1 VFHFGSFRNLQTI
14 QANHTVVAG
23 TKDSSTVSINTSVV
37 ILNQKQSRGVH
48 MKRALMFLM
57 IIVAFTFCGC
67 DAEPSPQQNEPQ
79 GVAKVGGEE
88 DFSLLGMVRKQ
99 DWTMGIAD
107 DVSSQQSEP
116 EDLIPQ
122 VSEANKPAS
131 NAQSSIAKP
140 VPPVEQQPIQR
151 KIIRNGKLTLE
162 IENPGEGQQKITAIV
177 ESHNGFVIT
186 SEFSQFS
193 RAIDNQSVTIAV
205 RVPAAQFN
213 ETLAEIHAVGTRII
227 FENITG
233 QDVTEEFL
241 DLQARMRTQKALE
254 EQLLQIM
261 KKTGNVSNAL
271 EVQRELTNVR
281 TEIERITGRTQFL
294 ENQSALSTITILLQT
309 PSAIV
314 AASTSG
320 VGDKFKRA
328 FADGI
333 RFALGII
340 LFLIRALFA
349 LTPILVFI
357 VYPIYFWRKRFS
369 GRPITRTLP
378 TTPASQ

>member
-1 VFHFGSFRNLQTI
+1 MH
-14 QANHTVVAG
+14 
-23 TKDSSTVSINTSVV
+23 
-37 ILNQKQSRGVH
+37 
-48 MKRALMFLM
+48 RALMFLM
-57 IIVAFTFCGC
+57 IIVVFTFCGC
-67 DAEPSPQQNEPQ
+67 DVESSPQQNEPQ

-88 DFSLLGMVRKQ
+88 DFSSLGMLRKM

-107 DVSSQQSEP
+107 DVSTKQPEP
-116 EDLIPQ
+116 ENLIPQ
-122 VSEANKPAS
+122 VGQATEPAS
-131 NAQSSIAKP
+131 RVEPALASSA
-140 VPPVEQQPIQR
+140 PPIEHQLVQR

-162 IENPGEGQQKITAIV
+162 IENPGDGQQKITAII

-193 RAIDNQSVTIAV
+193 RAEANQSVTIAV
-205 RVPAAQFN
+205 RVPAAQFD
-213 ETLAEIHAVGTRII
+213 ETLAEIHSVGTRII

-254 EQLLQIM
+254 ERLLEIM
-261 KKTGNVSNAL
+261 KKTSNVSNAL

-281 TEIERITGRTQFL
+281 TEIEKITGRIQFL
-294 ENQSALSTITILLQT
+294 ENQAALSTITILLQT

-320 VGDKFKRA
+320 VADKFKRA

-340 LFLIRALFA
+340 LFLIRTLFA
-349 LTPILVFI
+349 LAPIVVFI
-357 VYPIYFWRKRFS
+357 VYPIYLWRKRFS
-369 GRPITRTLP
+369 GRPIAAKPLSAP
-378 TTPASQ
+378 PASQ